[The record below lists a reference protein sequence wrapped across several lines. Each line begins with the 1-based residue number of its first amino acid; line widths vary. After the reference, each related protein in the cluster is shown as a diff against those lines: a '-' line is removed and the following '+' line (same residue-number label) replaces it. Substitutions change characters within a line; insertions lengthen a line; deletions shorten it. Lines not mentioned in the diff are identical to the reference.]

1 MPEIQTFV
9 CLVFRH
15 KLFEIQTINSDFRQ
29 ILTKKMHLK
38 SKKKMNLG
46 KKGYKLN
53 GDVQFRILQNNWMPI
68 NVQFWIPMM
77 KLDID

>member
-1 MPEIQTFV
+1 
-9 CLVFRH
+9 
-15 KLFEIQTINSDFRQ
+15 
-29 ILTKKMHLK
+29 
-38 SKKKMNLG
+38 MNLG

-53 GDVQFRILQNNWMPI
+53 GDVQFLILQNNWMPI